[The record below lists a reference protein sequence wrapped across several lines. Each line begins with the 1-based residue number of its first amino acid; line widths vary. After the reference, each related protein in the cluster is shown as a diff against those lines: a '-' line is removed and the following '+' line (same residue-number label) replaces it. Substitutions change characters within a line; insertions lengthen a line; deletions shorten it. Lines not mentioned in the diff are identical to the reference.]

1 MTVSKTWLEEALVYA
16 LTSIGKGLALK
27 EEQRIAVRHIF
38 DGNDIFVWL
47 PTGFGKSICY
57 ECLPFV
63 FDYSL
68 GCTQD
73 LSARSLVIVVSPLR
87 SLMIDQ
93 VTSLRK
99 RGVSAAILSGHD
111 GIDKSLLAT
120 DSDLV
125 IPGKYSLV
133 FSAPEAIVGSAKWRE
148 RLLTTPLN
156 DRIVA
161 VAVDEV
167 HCVSKW

>member
-1 MTVSKTWLEEALVYA
+1 MAMIHLCGSQLDLGSLSV
-16 LTSIGKGLALK
+16 TS
-27 EEQRIAVRHIF
+27 VF
-38 DGNDIFVWL
+38 D
-47 PTGFGKSICY
+47 
-57 ECLPFV
+57 PFV
-63 FDYSL
+63 FDYAL

-87 SLMIDQ
+87 SLMIDQRIDQ